1 MYTLKPFV
9 KVLLGKDPNRLEK
22 IVADSGYESE
32 ENCVFLAEKG
42 LNSYIEPS
50 NYEKSKTRKYK
61 KDMEFRDRI
70 IYDERKNLQDAK
82 INIKKEKVDM

>member
-22 IVADSGYESE
+22 IVADSGHESE

-42 LNSYIEPS
+42 LN
-50 NYEKSKTRKYK
+50 
-61 KDMEFRDRI
+61 
-70 IYDERKNLQDAK
+70 
-82 INIKKEKVDM
+82 

>member
-9 KVLLGKDPNRLEK
+9 KGLLEKYPNRLEK

-32 ENCVFLAEKG
+32 ENYVFLAEKR
-42 LNSYIEPS
+42 LNSYIKPS

-61 KDMEFRDRI
+61 KRYGI
-70 IYDERKNLQDAK
+70 
-82 INIKKEKVDM
+82 